1 VFHGRDP
8 VAPPAMTRSL
18 LRARPLLSLAIAS
31 ALMPACVAD
40 GGEPLDDESE
50 TTGFD
55 EAAETDTTDEADTT
69 SADTEAPSWRSLA
82 RNEAWQPDLPEDDP
96 LPEHRPAQVECDHGW
111 ALESGGIEV
120 RTDQCNYLS
129 LQQPLLAAI
138 EPGDPLH
145 LELWWQTLASVE
157 PAQGHLALFVDDELL
172 WEELVPLPGPADA
185 RSLEFPSPLRA
196 PAGATLT
203 LHLHNHGYNAWHFH
217 ELSALGSE
225 P

>member
-1 VFHGRDP
+1 MAATP
-8 VAPPAMTRSL
+8 VAPAAMTRSL
-18 LRARPLLSLAIAS
+18 PRARPLLSLALAFV
-31 ALMPACVAD
+31 LPACVTD
-40 GGEPLDDESE
+40 SGEPLHD
-50 TTGFD
+50 
-55 EAAETDTTDEADTT
+55 ETDTTGADATGETDATGEADEADT
-69 SADTEAPSWRSLA
+69 EVPSWRSLA
-82 RNEAWQPDLPEDDP
+82 RNEAWQPNVLEDDP
-96 LPEHRPAQVECDHGW
+96 LSEHRPAEVECDHGW

-172 WEELVPLPGPADA
+172 WEELVPIPGPADA

-203 LHLHNHGYNAWHFH
+203 LHLHNHGFNAWHFH